1 MMEKSEH
8 IHLLDE
14 ATINQIA
21 AGEVI
26 ERPASVVKELI
37 DNSLDAGASDI
48 RVEIEG
54 AGSKSITV
62 IDDGSGIGRDEVPL
76 AFTKHSTSKIESKDD
91 LHRIITLG
99 FRGEALSSI
108 AAVSRVELI
117 SRTADCLSA
126 VKIGVEGGL
135 VGDATETGSSV
146 GTRVEVRDLFYNT
159 PARRKYLK
167 SKRTEL
173 SHITDTVTRQALG
186 NPGVAFTL
194 LNEGKVVLRCGQ
206 GGLFDRMV
214 QVLGADVARQLIPL
228 EYKDDL
234 LSLWGYISKPG
245 YYRSNREMNYFF
257 INGRNI
263 SSPAI
268 SNAVRLGYYTMLPK
282 GRYPAAVFNVK
293 INLEE
298 VDVNVHPAKRYVRL
312 SRENEIMDGIT
323 EAVEQALK
331 QEKLVPEVKPSR
343 TMTMQSSL
351 GSPEK
356 PTSREP
362 ISSESPVIRENTSN
376 YTAPPR
382 DTQRR
387 LKSSERALAEEKAQ
401 PERVESGV
409 SDARILGQ
417 VNNLYIVAETDEGI
431 LLIDQHAAHERIM
444 YEQISRKVKHDWQEL
459 ISPVTVDL
467 TTREKVLL
475 EEYIPYL
482 EDLGFSLSEFGTQTY
497 VITTVPT
504 VMGKIEDPSVVYDL
518 LADLFAQGR
527 VKEKKGMEDML
538 CKTMACRSAIKAG
551 APCNMEQMQNLLDQ
565 LEKTENPYT
574 CPHGRPTM
582 ITLGKAELDKLFKRT
597 GV

>member
-1 MMEKSEH
+1 MEKPEH

-37 DNSLDAGASDI
+37 DNSLDSGASDI

-54 AGSKSITV
+54 AGSKNITV

-135 VGDATETGSSV
+135 VGEATETGSSV

-194 LNEGKVVLRCGQ
+194 LNEGKVVLRCGK
-206 GGLFDRMV
+206 GELFDRMV

-228 EYKDDL
+228 EYEDGL

-268 SNAVRLGYYTMLPK
+268 SNAVRLGYYTMLAK
-282 GRYPAAVFNVK
+282 GRYPAAVLNVK

-323 EAVEQALK
+323 AAVEQALK

-351 GSPEK
+351 ASPEK
-356 PTSREP
+356 PTSKEP
-362 ISSESPVIRENTSN
+362 VSSESPVIRENTSN

-387 LKSSERALAEEKAQ
+387 LKSSERAMAEEKAQ
-401 PERVESGV
+401 PERVGSGV

-417 VNNLYIVAETDEGI
+417 VNDLYIVAETDEGI

-482 EDLGFSLSEFGTQTY
+482 ENLGFSLSEFGTQTY

-551 APCNMEQMQNLLDQ
+551 ASCNMEQMQNLLDQ

>member
-1 MMEKSEH
+1 
-8 IHLLDE
+8 
-14 ATINQIA
+14 
-21 AGEVI
+21 
-26 ERPASVVKELI
+26 
-37 DNSLDAGASDI
+37 
-48 RVEIEG
+48 
-54 AGSKSITV
+54 
-62 IDDGSGIGRDEVPL
+62 
-76 AFTKHSTSKIESKDD
+76 
-91 LHRIITLG
+91 
-99 FRGEALSSI
+99 
-108 AAVSRVELI
+108 
-117 SRTADCLSA
+117 
-126 VKIGVEGGL
+126 
-135 VGDATETGSSV
+135 
-146 GTRVEVRDLFYNT
+146 
-159 PARRKYLK
+159 
-167 SKRTEL
+167 
-173 SHITDTVTRQALG
+173 
-186 NPGVAFTL
+186 
-194 LNEGKVVLRCGQ
+194 
-206 GGLFDRMV
+206 
-214 QVLGADVARQLIPL
+214 
-228 EYKDDL
+228 
-234 LSLWGYISKPG
+234 
-245 YYRSNREMNYFF
+245 
-257 INGRNI
+257 
-263 SSPAI
+263 
-268 SNAVRLGYYTMLPK
+268 MLPK
-282 GRYPAAVFNVK
+282 GRYPAAVLNVR

-323 EAVEQALK
+323 AAVEQALK

-343 TMTMQSSL
+343 TKTMQSSL
-351 GSPEK
+351 ASPEK
-356 PTSREP
+356 PTPKEP

-376 YTAPPR
+376 YTAPAR

-401 PERVESGV
+401 PERVGSGV
-409 SDARILGQ
+409 SEARILGQ
-417 VNNLYIVAETDEGI
+417 VNDLYIVAETDEGL

-444 YEQISRKVKHDWQEL
+444 YEQISRNVKHDWQEL

-504 VMGKIEDPSVVYDL
+504 VLGKIEDPSVVYDL

>member
-1 MMEKSEH
+1 MEKPEH

-14 ATINQIA
+14 AIINQIA

-135 VGDATETGSSV
+135 VGEVTETGSSV

-257 INGRNI
+257 VNGRNI

-282 GRYPAAVFNVK
+282 GRYPAAVLNVG

-323 EAVEQALK
+323 AAVEQALK
-331 QEKLVPEVKPSR
+331 QEKLVSEVKASR
-343 TMTMQSSL
+343 TTTMQSSL
-351 GSPEK
+351 ASSEK
-356 PTSREP
+356 TTPKKP
-362 ISSESPVIRENTSN
+362 ISSESPVLRESTPN
-376 YTAPPR
+376 YSAPTR

-387 LKSSERALAEEKAQ
+387 LKSSERAFAEEKAQ
-401 PERVESGV
+401 PERVGSGV

-417 VNNLYIVAETDEGI
+417 VNDLYIVAETDEGI

-444 YEQISRKVKHDWQEL
+444 YEQISRRVKHDWQEL

-475 EEYIPYL
+475 EEYIPCL
-482 EDLGFSLSEFGTQTY
+482 ENLGFSLSEFGTQTY

-504 VMGKIEDPSVVYDL
+504 VMGKIEDPSVVHDL
-518 LADLFAQGR
+518 LADLFEQGR

>member
-1 MMEKSEH
+1 MEKPEH

-62 IDDGSGIGRDEVPL
+62 IDDGSGIGREEAPL

-126 VKIGVEGGL
+126 VRIGVEGGL
-135 VGDATETGSSV
+135 VGEATETGSSV
-146 GTRVEVRDLFYNT
+146 GTRVEVQDLFYNT

-194 LNEGKVVLRCGQ
+194 LNEGKVVLRCGK
-206 GGLFDRMV
+206 GELFDRMV

-257 INGRNI
+257 VNGRNI

-282 GRYPAAVFNVK
+282 GRYPAAVLNVR

-323 EAVEQALK
+323 AAVEQALK

-343 TMTMQSSL
+343 TTTMQSSL
-351 GSPEK
+351 ASPEK
-356 PTSREP
+356 PNSKEP
-362 ISSESPVIRENTSN
+362 ISSESPVIRENTPN
-376 YTAPPR
+376 YSAPPR

-387 LKSSERALAEEKAQ
+387 LKSSERAFAEEKAH
-401 PERVESGV
+401 PERVGSGV

-417 VNNLYIVAETDEGI
+417 VNDLYIVAETDEGL

-444 YEQISRKVKHDWQEL
+444 YEQLSRRVKHDWQEL

-482 EDLGFSLSEFGTQTY
+482 ENLGFSLSEFGTQTY

-504 VMGKIEDPSVVYDL
+504 VMGKIEDPSVVHDL
-518 LADLFAQGR
+518 LADLFEQGR

>member
-1 MMEKSEH
+1 MEKPEH

-135 VGDATETGSSV
+135 VGEVTETGSSV

-257 INGRNI
+257 VNGRNI

-282 GRYPAAVFNVK
+282 GRYPAAVLNVG

-323 EAVEQALK
+323 AAVEQALK
-331 QEKLVPEVKPSR
+331 QEKLVSEVKASR
-343 TMTMQSSL
+343 TTTMQSSL
-351 GSPEK
+351 ASSEK
-356 PTSREP
+356 TTPKKP
-362 ISSESPVIRENTSN
+362 ISSESPVLRESTPN
-376 YTAPPR
+376 YSAPTR

-387 LKSSERALAEEKAQ
+387 LKSSERAFAEEKAQ
-401 PERVESGV
+401 PERVGSGV

-417 VNNLYIVAETDEGI
+417 VNDLYIVAETDEGI

-444 YEQISRKVKHDWQEL
+444 YEQISRRVKHDWQEL

-475 EEYIPYL
+475 EEYIPCL
-482 EDLGFSLSEFGTQTY
+482 ENLGFSLSEFGTQTY

-518 LADLFAQGR
+518 LADLFARGR

>member
-282 GRYPAAVFNVK
+282 GRYPAAVLNVK

>member
-1 MMEKSEH
+1 MEKPEH

-135 VGDATETGSSV
+135 VGEVTETGSSV

-257 INGRNI
+257 VNGRNI

-282 GRYPAAVFNVK
+282 GRYPAAVLNVG

-323 EAVEQALK
+323 AAVEQALK
-331 QEKLVPEVKPSR
+331 QEKLVSEVKASR
-343 TMTMQSSL
+343 TTTMQSSL
-351 GSPEK
+351 ASSEK
-356 PTSREP
+356 TTPKKP
-362 ISSESPVIRENTSN
+362 ISSESPVLRESTPN
-376 YTAPPR
+376 YSAPTR

-387 LKSSERALAEEKAQ
+387 LKSSERAFAEEKAQ
-401 PERVESGV
+401 PERVGSGV

-417 VNNLYIVAETDEGI
+417 VNDLYIVAETDEGI

-444 YEQISRKVKHDWQEL
+444 YEQISRRVKHDWQEL

-475 EEYIPYL
+475 EEYIPCL
-482 EDLGFSLSEFGTQTY
+482 ENLGFSLSEFGTQTY

-504 VMGKIEDPSVVYDL
+504 VMGKIEDPSVVHDL
-518 LADLFAQGR
+518 LADLFEQGR